1 MNQLGLFDRPAPFV
15 RKSRTS
21 KAAATSIEP
30 VAGTVRAIVLA
41 YIRGRGDYGATCE
54 EVECGA
60 QLKHQ
65 TASARVRE
73 LAQAGLIADSN
84 TMRTTSSGR
93 FAVVWRA
100 A

>member
-1 MNQLGLFDRPAPFV
+1 MSQLGQFERPAPYQ
-15 RKSRTS
+15 RTSRTS

-30 VAGTVRAIVLA
+30 VAGTVRAVVLA
-41 YIRGRGDYGATCE
+41 YIRGRGEYGATCE
-54 EVECGA
+54 EIECGA